1 MSKLVQILEYVA
13 QDGSCPFSD
22 WFDSLDAV
30 PAARVNVYL
39 ERVINGNV
47 SSVAPIGAGLSEIKL
62 DFGPGYRIYF
72 GKEGDYLLILLGGSS
87 KKGQQ
92 KAIDR
97 AKVMWQEHKTSKKL
111 AVQKTRK

>member
-1 MSKLVQILEYVA
+1 MSKLVQVLEYVA
-13 QDGSCPFSD
+13 NDGSCPFRV

-39 ERVINGNV
+39 ERITNGNF

-72 GKEGDYLLILLGGSS
+72 GKEGEYLVILLGGSS

-97 AKVMWQEHKTSKKL
+97 AKLMWQEYKASKKL
-111 AVQKTRK
+111 ASKKTRK